1 MFVNFNSLKKTN
13 FRMFVYTAPIKFISS
28 LGFIISI
35 YMINYIDKN
44 NIGNFLL
51 CLSIIALLS
60 IFSKAGLTFS
70 TLRIMSIIYNNN
82 DNERFFPNIKK
93 ILYLSTSLVLF

>member
-28 LGFIISI
+28 LGFIMFNI

-51 CLSIIALLS
+51 CLSIIALL
-60 IFSKAGLTFS
+60 
-70 TLRIMSIIYNNN
+70 
-82 DNERFFPNIKK
+82 
-93 ILYLSTSLVLF
+93 